1 MPSAHW
7 LSDYASKVGGL
18 CYEKA
23 IDYTG
28 AGNYSIL
35 VCGIV
40 GYIGEREAQPILL
53 NCLSKLEYRGYD
65 SCGIA
70 ISGHSLDTC
79 KAAVRVEALQQ
90 VSPPFHGS
98 LGIGHTRWATH
109 GLPTSINAHPH
120 LDCSGKIAVVHNGI
134 ITNYQLLR
142 QQLINEGHTF
152 VSETDTE
159 IIPHLIEKYYNGDL
173 RKAAEIALSKLE
185 GSYAVAILMANHNVL
200 IVGRKESPLVI
211 GIGDNEKLI
220 ASDVPAI
227 LEYASKVIYLEDG
240 DLANISKDNVV
251 ITRNG
256 QVVKREEYPVA
267 WDKKDVGKGG
277 YAHYMIKEI
286 HDQLRVIRDSVK
298 DFLVGDICEAQ
309 PPLLGSDLRDLLLLA
324 CGTSYHAGL
333 IGKYIIEEFLG
344 IPSRVELGS
353 EFNHR
358 SRIIIPSMT
367 IAITQSGETADILTP
382 LKKLKDARSRTLVI
396 TNVPNSTASR
406 LADHTIYTQAGPEVS
421 VAATKTFTAQLIELY
436 KIALSSR
443 RISHDLLNDLVVGL
457 RKLPSNIQ
465 QVLDNER
472 VIEDYAAFLAQ
483 FNTVF
488 YVGRGIN
495 YPIALEG
502 ALKLKEIAYIHA
514 EGYAAGE
521 LKHGPFALLDKST
534 PVVALATQGNVYSSM
549 ISTIKEIKA
558 RQSPVIALVDSD
570 DEFMSTLVD
579 MVIKVPQVPEM
590 LSPVINV
597 IPLQLLAYYAAN
609 IKGCAIDYPRN
620 LAKSVTVE

>member
-1 MPSAHW
+1 MVTFIDLW
-7 LSDYASKVGGL
+7 NLKKYGGL
-18 CYEKA
+18 SYDKA
-23 IDYTG
+23 IDYTISWF
-28 AGNYSIL
+28 YSIL

-40 GYIGEREAQPILL
+40 GYIGDREAQPVLL
-53 NCLSKLEYRGYD
+53 NCLSRLEYRGYD

-70 ISGHSLDTC
+70 ISGHPLDTC
-79 KAAVRVEALQQ
+79 KAAVRVDMLQQ
-90 VSPPFHGS
+90 VSPSFHGT

-120 LDCSGKIAVVHNGI
+120 LDCSGKIAVVHNGVI
-134 ITNYQLLR
+134 SNYQALK
-142 QQLINEGHTF
+142 QQLIDEGHTF

-159 IIPHLIEKYYNGDL
+159 IIPHLIEKYYAGDL
-173 RKAAEIALSKLE
+173 RKATEAALSKIE
-185 GSYAVAILMANHNVL
+185 GSYAVAVIMENFEGL
-200 IVGRKESPLVI
+200 IVGRKDSPLVI

-240 DLANISKDNVV
+240 DIASIFKDKII
-251 ITRNG
+251 ITHNDIF
-256 QVVKREEYPVA
+256 VTREENPVT
-267 WDKKDVGKGG
+267 WDKKDVGKSG
-277 YAHYMIKEI
+277 YDHYMIKEI
-286 HDQLRVIRDSVK
+286 HDQLRVMRDSVN
-298 DFLVGDICEAQ
+298 DFLAGDTRESL
-309 PPLLGSDLRDLLLLA
+309 PSLLDSDLKDLLLLA

-333 IGKYIIEEFLG
+333 IGKYIIEELLG

-358 SRIIIPSMT
+358 SRMIIPSMT

-382 LKKLKDARSRTLVI
+382 LKKLRDARSKTLVI
-396 TNVPNSTASR
+396 TNVLNSTASR
-406 LADHTIYTQAGPEVS
+406 LADYTIYTQAGPEVS
-421 VAATKTFTAQLIELY
+421 VAATKTFTAQLLELY
-436 KIALSSR
+436 KIVLSSR
-443 RISHDLLNDLVVGL
+443 RINLGLHDDLITDL

-465 QVLDNER
+465 RVLDNER
-472 VIEDYAAFLAQ
+472 IIQDYASFLSQ

-521 LKHGPFALLDKST
+521 LKHGPFALLDKNT
-534 PVVALATQGNVYSSM
+534 PVVALATQGNVYNSM
-549 ISTIKEIKA
+549 ITTIKEIKA
-558 RQSPVIALVDSD
+558 RQSPVIAVVDTD
-570 DEFMSTLVD
+570 DEYIGTLVD
-579 MVIKVPQVPEM
+579 MVIRVPHVPEM
-590 LSPVINV
+590 FSPIINV
-597 IPLQLLAYYAAN
+597 IPLQLLAYHAAN
-609 IKGCAIDYPRN
+609 ERGCTVDYPRN